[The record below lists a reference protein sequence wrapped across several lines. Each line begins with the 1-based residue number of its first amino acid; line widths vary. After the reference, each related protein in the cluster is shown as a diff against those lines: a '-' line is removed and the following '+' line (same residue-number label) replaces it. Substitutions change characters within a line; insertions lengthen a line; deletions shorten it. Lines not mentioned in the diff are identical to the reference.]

1 MKNRSYISRAVSY
14 GVCAVL
20 MALSVCGS
28 AAQAQSKTAAWSVP
42 SWNNGRVRIA
52 TGVTQRQCYQK
63 ELLSLPVAQYLADKK
78 IAVNYKTTVLISH
91 PDGDILFARCN
102 STGAGSSAKFLAL
115 VKAPA
120 GKGMLLLYDRIPQ
133 RSGAGIAP
141 AAAISFDAYKK
152 TAVDVAA
159 LPSDCILQIS
169 ELVDSFLFI
178 IYDCALVPDQRLCF
192 GSIVGF
198 STNIFLTLYFC
209 QTETTTTTTVP

>member
-115 VKAPA
+115 VKDPS
-120 GKGMLLLYDRIPQ
+120 GRGLLFLYDRIPQ

-141 AAAISFDAYKK
+141 AAAISFDAYEN
-152 TAVDVAA
+152 TVVDTAA
-159 LPSDCILQIS
+159 LPDECIVQITDMI
-169 ELVDSFLFI
+169 ESFIFVL
-178 IYDCALVPDQRLCF
+178 YDCAVVFDARLCV
-192 GSIVGF
+192 GSVANF
-198 STNIFLTLYFC
+198 ASSVFLTYYFC
-209 QTETTTTTTVP
+209 QPETPATVK